1 MIVSKIACKTALF
14 CKVRHMNVTALQKSH
29 PTEDCLKISQVLAR
43 IGDKWSLLIVTRLG
57 DGPLRFGQLLR
68 SIDDIS
74 QRMLTRTLR
83 GLERDGLVCRT
94 VIAALPPHVEYEL
107 TDLGRSLQTPVTVLS
122 NWAVEN
128 VSAID
133 LARARYDAGSGESE
147 G

>member
-1 MIVSKIACKTALF
+1 
-14 CKVRHMNVTALQKSH
+14 MNVTAPQETH
-29 PTEDCLKISQVLAR
+29 PTEECLKVSQVLAR

-57 DGPLRFGQLLR
+57 QGPLRFGQLLR

-94 VIAALPPHVEYEL
+94 VIATLPPRVEYEL
-107 TDLGRSLQTPVTVLS
+107 TDLGRSLQAPVTVLS

-133 LARARYDAGSGESE
+133 AARASYDAGSGSPE

>member
-1 MIVSKIACKTALF
+1 
-14 CKVRHMNVTALQKSH
+14 MNVTALQKSH

>member
-1 MIVSKIACKTALF
+1 
-14 CKVRHMNVTALQKSH
+14 MNVTALQKSH

-57 DGPLRFGQLLR
+57 EGPLRFGQLLR

-94 VIAALPPHVEYEL
+94 VIATLPPHVEYEL
-107 TDLGRSLQTPVTVLS
+107 TDLGRSLQAPVTVLS